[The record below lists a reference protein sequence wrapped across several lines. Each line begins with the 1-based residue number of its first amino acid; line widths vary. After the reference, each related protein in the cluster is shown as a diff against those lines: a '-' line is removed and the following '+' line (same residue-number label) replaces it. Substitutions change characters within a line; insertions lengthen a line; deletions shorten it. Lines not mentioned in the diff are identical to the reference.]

1 MSVDDEGS
9 GRDERRADRG
19 DTQRLEAFSDGVFAV
34 AITLLVLDLRLPAPG
49 EANAGELL
57 HWLAKQWPSY
67 LAYAISFSFILI
79 MWINHHQ
86 LFKLIRRSDLLLLLF
101 NGLLLLFVTLV
112 PFSTSLLAG
121 YIAQPNPTDQRVA
134 AAIYSGLY
142 TVIAICFNLLW
153 RYGSGGRGLLDE
165 RADPRHVQGITR
177 GFLLGPLMYFIAL
190 LLAFVSPFASLAANI
205 ALAIFWA
212 VFPLFQRSFIRLE
225 APVAAQASHSGEKE
239 IAGR

>member
-9 GRDERRADRG
+9 GRDKRRADRG

-34 AITLLVLDLRLPAPG
+34 AITLLVLNLRLPAPG
-49 EANAGELL
+49 EVNAGGLWP
-57 HWLAKQWPSY
+57 WLATQWSSY

-86 LFKLIRRSDLLLLLF
+86 LFKLIRRSDLPLLLF

-112 PFSTSLLAG
+112 PFSTSLLAA
-121 YIAQPNPTDQRVA
+121 YIAQPNLTDQRAA

-165 RADPRHVQGITR
+165 RADPRHVQGITK

-190 LLAFVSPFASLAANI
+190 LLAFVSPIASLAANV

-212 VFPLFQRSFIRLE
+212 VFPLFQRSFVRAE
-225 APVAAQASHSGEKE
+225 VPVASEVYGPSEEE